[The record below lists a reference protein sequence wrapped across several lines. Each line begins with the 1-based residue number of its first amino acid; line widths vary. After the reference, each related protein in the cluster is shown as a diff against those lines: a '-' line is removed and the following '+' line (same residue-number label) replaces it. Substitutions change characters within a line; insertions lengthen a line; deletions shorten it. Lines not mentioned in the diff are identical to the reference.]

1 MRTIAL
7 TNGTVH
13 DIFPWKL
20 VDVIVHSA
28 GVGNQFHAIVQRAV
42 CLDVEQ
48 VCMGVGNVQQFF
60 RKVIISAST
69 VNFQFDAKIAVAFAV
84 ENGIWLIAILV
95 NQVVLLSFVL
105 VAVTA
110 VCLAVQIVG
119 IVFVQESITTTASG
133 VAVMIAMA
141 TKSDVVIAIDI
152 LVPDAFPTAFTGCL
166 LYTSP
171 SPRDA

>member
-13 DIFPWKL
+13 DIFPRKF

-28 GVGNQFHAIVQRAV
+28 GMGNQFHAIVQRAV

-60 RKVIISAST
+60 GTIIVSACS

-84 ENGIWLIAILV
+84 ENGIWLVAVLV
-95 NQVVLLSFVL
+95 NQIALFSLIL

-110 VCLAVQIVG
+110 VRLAVQIVG
-119 IVFVQESITTTASG
+119 IV
-133 VAVMIAMA
+133 
-141 TKSDVVIAIDI
+141 
-152 LVPDAFPTAFTGCL
+152 LV
-166 LYTSP
+166 
-171 SPRDA
+171 